1 MIKDRDQLEYAISQ
15 YLDGTLNEFDRRVL
29 EERLAT
35 DAEARLLASEYAQ
48 VDSVLKNTPVTPE
61 VDFDAL
67 ASRISASIADEDSH
81 VAQPIRMP
89 GVWVRYASIAAG
101 IVLAVG
107 VGLHMIPS
115 GDPGTPDGVASNN
128 GTIEVTVEFAQ
139 KPSSPPVINV
149 AVGPTDQLKQAG
161 YASGLV
167 DDAIITR
174 VPRLVISAADQ
185 PSPVDERLY

>member
-35 DAEARLLASEYAQ
+35 DAEARLLASEYAH
-48 VDSVLKNTPVTPE
+48 VDSILKNAPVTPE

-67 ASRISASIADEDSH
+67 ASRISSQIAEEGSH

-89 GVWVRYASIAAG
+89 GTWVRYASIAAG

-107 VGLHMIPS
+107 VGLHMLPS
-115 GDPGTPDGVASNN
+115 KDGTGPTNVAS
-128 GTIEVTVEFAQ
+128 GTIDVKVEFAQ
-139 KPSSPPVINV
+139 HPASTPVINI

-174 VPRLVISAADQ
+174 TPRLVISAANQ
-185 PSPVDERLY
+185 PASADERLY

>member
-35 DAEARLLASEYAQ
+35 DAEARLLASEYAH
-48 VDSVLKNTPVTPE
+48 VDAMLKNTPVTPE
-61 VDFDAL
+61 VDFGAL
-67 ASRISASIADEDSH
+67 ASRISAAVAEEDSH
-81 VAQPIRMP
+81 VAQPIRMY
-89 GVWVRYASIAAG
+89 GSFTRYAAIAAG
-101 IVLAVG
+101 IVLAIG

-115 GDPGTPDGVASNN
+115 NDPVGPGTVAT
-128 GTIEVTVEFAQ
+128 GTIDVKVEFAQ
-139 KPSSPPVINV
+139 RPASAPVINI

-174 VPRLVISAADQ
+174 TPRLVISAGNQ
-185 PSPVDERLY
+185 PASADERLY